1 MDDEDKLEGDISRRR
16 ASRTLDSKAMFR
28 PPSAVSSKRVASRA
42 RAAWFNRSRGAPS
55 VKLAHAR
62 PAGQQRVIIK
72 LKPVVHGA
80 VGGGGAGSLMRHA
93 LYVEREGAGR
103 EGDPVQVFDRDLD
116 RAYGTAFVD
125 RCEGDRHHFRV
136 IISPEQ
142 GAAIDDLKRYTRDL
156 VRTVELDLDTRIDW
170 IAAEHH
176 DTGHPHVHLLMR
188 GVRADGRDLV
198 IPRAYVSHG
207 FRERA
212 EGLATELLGPRL
224 EPDRA
229 DRAVKQERFTE
240 LDRELVACARE
251 SEIAM
256 SALPNDGVRAAR
268 LVQRLNRLEELGLAE
283 PARPGV
289 WRLDAELEDKLVR
302 LSDQRARE
310 RATARLLAQE
320 QRGLEPERTRELEAA
335 HSSQR
340 VTGRLVGFERLG
352 DDARGPQLI
361 GVEGIDGRF
370 WTARVASPE
379 DLRDL
384 AGVERG
390 AILEIERATPGPKA
404 SDRTIWEIAQENDLA
419 YSADLHRQA
428 RPTDRDHYI
437 EMHERRLEAL
447 RREGIVSRERDG
459 TFLLPEDFPSQVML
473 REGRGGRE
481 SARVTLIDP
490 HALERQ
496 AQYRGPT
503 WLDRVADGREDIS
516 QMRSEGFGAEVG
528 NAWKQRETTL
538 EKLGLGER
546 SRDGFQMEP
555 GWRDSLSALEQQTLQ
570 DRIERDTG
578 RIAHVARDGERVH
591 GLYTGRIHLAEQ
603 SFALIE
609 HDRTATL
616 APWRPAMDR
625 ALNQFVAGQVKGINF
640 DFKYGRGVEKQI
652 TKALGL
658 DIGGRG

>member
-16 ASRTLDSKAMFR
+16 APRTPDSKSMFR
-28 PPSAVSSKRVASRA
+28 PPSAASSKRVTDRA
-42 RAAWFNRSRGAPS
+42 RAAWFNRSRGAPN
-55 VKLAHAR
+55 VKLTHAR

-93 LYVEREGAGR
+93 LYVERDGAGR

-116 RAYGTAFVD
+116 RADGAAFVE
-125 RCEGDRHHFRV
+125 RCEGDRRHFRV
-136 IISPEQ
+136 IISPEH
-142 GAAIDDLKRYTRDL
+142 GAAIDDLKGYTRDL
-156 VRTVELDLDTRIDW
+156 MRTVESDLDTRIDW

-176 DTGHPHVHLLMR
+176 DTGHAHVHLLMR

-198 IPRAYVSHG
+198 IPRSYVSHG

-229 DRAVKQERFTE
+229 DRMVRQERLTE
-240 LDRELVACARE
+240 LDRELVARARGHE
-251 SEIAM
+251 VAM
-256 SALPNDGVRAAR
+256 SALPDDGVRAAR

-283 PARPGV
+283 PARAGV
-289 WRLDAELEDKLVR
+289 WRLDTELEEKLIR
-302 LSDQRARE
+302 LGDRRDRE

-320 QRGLEPERTRELEAA
+320 QRGLEPERTRDLEAA

-352 DDARGPQLI
+352 DDARGPQLV
-361 GVEGIDGRF
+361 GVEGIYGRF
-370 WTARVASPE
+370 WTARVAGPE
-379 DLRDL
+379 DLRGL

-390 AILEIERATPGPKA
+390 AIVEIERATPGLKT
-404 SDRTIWEIAQENDLA
+404 SDRTVWEIAQENDLT
-419 YSADLHRQA
+419 YSAALHRQA
-428 RPTDRDHYI
+428 RPTDRANYI

-447 RREGIVSRERDG
+447 RRDGVVSRERDG
-459 TFLLPEDFPSQVML
+459 TFYLPHDYPAQVAM
-473 REGRGGRE
+473 REERGGRE

-490 HALERQ
+490 HALEQ
-496 AQYRGPT
+496 QVEYSGPT
-503 WLDRVADGREDIS
+503 WLDRVADGREDRS
-516 QMRSEGFGAEVG
+516 QMRGEGFGAEVSD
-528 NAWKQRETTL
+528 AWKQRETTL

-546 SRDGFQMEP
+546 GRDSFQAAP
-555 GWRDSLSALEQQTLQ
+555 GWRDGLTSLEQQALR

-578 RIAHVARDGERVH
+578 RVAHFARDGERVH

-609 HDRTATL
+609 HERTATL
-616 APWRPAMDR
+616 TPWRPAMDR
-625 ALNQFVAGQVKGINF
+625 ALNQFVAGKVNGINF
-640 DFKYGRGVEKQI
+640 DFKYGRGVEKEI